1 MEGKIIQD
9 IIDDNYFKNKLNEI
23 IRNYGNNKN
32 FNTDNESLAFENGD
46 LFFSLHNSCISVLG
60 NKQDNGKWNID
71 ITLSDTYDFTDLQEI
86 EKYINNDDFW
96 KGLFGSVGNNLA
108 MISASC
114 NVVNEYE
121 ITIKFKI
128 ENWEV

>member
-1 MEGKIIQD
+1 M
-9 IIDDNYFKNKLNEI
+9 
-23 IRNYGNNKN
+23 
-32 FNTDNESLAFENGD
+32 
-46 LFFSLHNSCISVLG
+46 FFSLHNSCISVLG
-60 NKQDNGKWNID
+60 NKQDNGKWHLD

-96 KGLFGSVGNNLA
+96 KELFGSVGNNLA
-108 MISASC
+108 MISTSC
-114 NVVNEYE
+114 NVVNEYK

>member
-1 MEGKIIQD
+1 M
-9 IIDDNYFKNKLNEI
+9 
-23 IRNYGNNKN
+23 
-32 FNTDNESLAFENGD
+32 
-46 LFFSLHNSCISVLG
+46 
-60 NKQDNGKWNID
+60 
-71 ITLSDTYDFTDLQEI
+71 
-86 EKYINNDDFW
+86 NNDDFW

-121 ITIKFKI
+121 ITINFKI